1 MLNPMGRMP
10 MDNSVLVALSRQVA
24 LARELDVVA
33 NNIANL
39 NTTGYKADGALFEEY
54 LDSAAQAGQ
63 SGGSVSFVRDRGVW
77 HDMSQGPIER
87 TGNSLDVAIDGKGF
101 LVVQT
106 PKGER
111 YTRNGSMQINATGQ
125 LVTSDGNPVLG
136 DGGPIA
142 LQPNDRQVSISRDC
156 TISVREGTSKV
167 DSVRG
172 KLRLVTFNNPQQL
185 QKDGSSTFN
194 AADGAQPQTTTTA
207 ALVQGAIEKSNV
219 RGVAEMSRMIEIT
232 RSYTQIAS
240 LLQQQN
246 DLGTAAL
253 DKLADVPA

>member
-1 MLNPMGRMP
+1 
-10 MDNSVLVALSRQVA
+10 MDNSVLVGLSRQVA

-54 LDSAAQAGQ
+54 LDSAARADQ

-87 TGNSLDVAIDGKGF
+87 TGNPLDVAVDGKGF

-106 PKGER
+106 PRGER
-111 YTRNGSMQINATGQ
+111 YTRNGSMQLNATGQ

-142 LQPNDRQVSISRDC
+142 LQPNDRQVSISRDG
-156 TISVREGTSKV
+156 TISVREGNSKV
-167 DSVRG
+167 DSARG
-172 KLRLVTFNNPQQL
+172 KLRLVTFANPQQL

-194 AADGAQPQTTTTA
+194 AAGGAQPQPTA
-207 ALVQGAIEKSNV
+207 TAGVVQGAVEKSNV

-246 DLGTAAL
+246 DLGTTAI
-253 DKLADVPA
+253 DKLAEVPN

>member
-1 MLNPMGRMP
+1 
-10 MDNSVLVALSRQVA
+10 MDNLVLVALSRQVA

-39 NTTGYKADGALFEEY
+39 NTTGYKADGSLFEEY
-54 LDSAAQAGQ
+54 LNSAGQ
-63 SGGSVSFVRDRGVW
+63 SGGSVSFVQDRGVW

-87 TGNSLDVAIDGKGF
+87 TGNSLDVAVDGKGF

-106 PKGER
+106 PGGER
-111 YTRNGSMQINATGQ
+111 YTRNGSMQLNATGQ

-136 DGGPIA
+136 EGGPIA
-142 LQPNDRQVSISRDC
+142 LQPNDRQISISRDG
-156 TISVREGTSKV
+156 TVSVREGNSKV

-172 KLRLVTFNNPQQL
+172 KLRLVTFDNPQQL

-194 AADGAQPQTTTTA
+194 AASGTQPQATTTA
-207 ALVQGAIEKSNV
+207 AVVQGAVEKSNV
-219 RGVAEMSRMIEIT
+219 RGVAEMSRMIAIT
-232 RSYTQIAS
+232 RSYTQIAT

-246 DLGTAAL
+246 DLGTTAL
-253 DKLADVPA
+253 DKLAEVPN